1 MTTKSGLKIAAVEDA
16 RLAGPACDAADL
28 VVVSAMLRLESC
40 RSGARLVTA
49 ATLRRTGALEL
60 QSSPGG
66 AVVLD
71 TMRPAIAPEELERA
85 WQRHRLYDWRSGR
98 FAGP

>member
-1 MTTKSGLKIAAVEDA
+1 MTAKGGLKIAAVEDA
-16 RLAGPACDAADL
+16 RLAGPACDVADL
-28 VVVSAMLRLESC
+28 IVVAAMLRLEAC

-66 AVVLD
+66 VVPLD
-71 TMRPAIAPEELERA
+71 IMRPAIAPEELGHA
-85 WQRHRLYDWRSGR
+85 WQRHRLYDWRSRR
-98 FAGP
+98 FADP